1 MKAVKLK
8 TEYLKNPLGIDIKN
22 PRFMWNCEGGKAQSA
37 YRLIASDT
45 RGNILWDSGKV
56 ESSQMTFIQ
65 YPLDTPSRLRVNW
78 KVKLWD
84 ENGLEGDW
92 SEPAFFEIGL
102 RNASDWSAK
111 WITGNY
117 NVNRKQRYP
126 VDCFK
131 KEFECKKPILSAR
144 LYMTACGIY
153 SAGLNGTDFTMPL
166 APGITEYR
174 KRIQYQTY
182 DVTALLHE
190 GSNVLCAELADGW
203 YRGSVGAW
211 GLKNQYGTE
220 TKLLAQLEIKYTDG
234 TVQTVISDG
243 SWLWSSDGA
252 IRFADNKDGERVN
265 ANNIPSYK
273 NHAKETVCKVLPS
286 ASNNFPIAEKE
297 RFKPTLSVTPSGK
310 KLLDFGQNIA
320 GYAEFEVTA
329 RKGQKIILEFGELL
343 RDGELTLE
351 NIQCKNKHKTTPLQR
366 VEYICKEGKNHY
378 KTKFAIFGFQYVS
391 IDTDIDIDPE
401 DFTAIAVYSDM
412 EETGFFNSSNELLNK
427 FVEVTK
433 WSAKGN
439 STDLPTDCPTRER
452 HGWTGDAQI
461 FCKTASYLFDYAP
474 FAEKFVR
481 DMCDEQLKNGDFR
494 QIAPRGGVDFY
505 MTFMDGSAGW
515 SDAGVFIPYR
525 LYKQYGDR
533 KILERFYPNMRAF
546 AEYKIK
552 TLGKW
557 YPTALP
563 TGVGLKNFRNISN
576 YRQSYGEWA
585 EPADVKALK
594 FTDFVNPN
602 PEETTAYIVFMLE
615 AMADIARILGKD
627 DDRRLYE
634 KNAARARKGYSALV
648 TTKKFSIDT
657 DRQAKLVRP
666 LYIGLLN
673 EKQSEYAKKRLIK
686 ALDNYSWRLGT
697 GFLSTP
703 LILSVL
709 ADIDIEYAYRLLE
722 NEQMP
727 GWLFMPKNGA
737 NTVWESWEGTAAQGG
752 IASLNHYSK
761 GAVCEW
767 LFGTMCGINVARENR
782 FTIFPRP
789 GGHFEFAEA
798 SYDSVY
804 GKMFVRWDKTDGG
817 YKYKISVPSNCQA
830 DIILPDGRKQTVGAG
845 EYEF

>member
-1 MKAVKLK
+1 
-8 TEYLKNPLGIDIKN
+8 
-22 PRFMWNCEGGKAQSA
+22 
-37 YRLIASDT
+37 
-45 RGNILWDSGKV
+45 
-56 ESSQMTFIQ
+56 MTV
-65 YPLDTPSRLRVNW
+65 R
-78 KVKLWD
+78 
-84 ENGLEGDW
+84 
-92 SEPAFFEIGL
+92 
-102 RNASDWSAK
+102 
-111 WITGNY
+111 
-117 NVNRKQRYP
+117 
-126 VDCFK
+126 
-131 KEFECKKPILSAR
+131 
-144 LYMTACGIY
+144 
-153 SAGLNGTDFTMPL
+153 
-166 APGITEYR
+166 
-174 KRIQYQTY
+174 
-182 DVTALLHE
+182 
-190 GSNVLCAELADGW
+190 
-203 YRGSVGAW
+203 
-211 GLKNQYGTE
+211 
-220 TKLLAQLEIKYTDG
+220 
-234 TVQTVISDG
+234 
-243 SWLWSSDGA
+243 
-252 IRFADNKDGERVN
+252 
-265 ANNIPSYK
+265 
-273 NHAKETVCKVLPS
+273 
-286 ASNNFPIAEKE
+286 
-297 RFKPTLSVTPSGK
+297 
-310 KLLDFGQNIA
+310 
-320 GYAEFEVTA
+320 
-329 RKGQKIILEFGELL
+329 
-343 RDGELTLE
+343 
-351 NIQCKNKHKTTPLQR
+351 
-366 VEYICKEGKNHY
+366 
-378 KTKFAIFGFQYVS
+378 
-391 IDTDIDIDPE
+391 PE

-627 DDRRLYE
+627 DDRRLCE

-666 LYIGLLN
+666 LYIGLLD
-673 EKQSEYAKKRLIK
+673 EKQTEYAKKRLIK

-737 NTVWESWEGTAAQGG
+737 TTIWESWEGTKAQGG

-767 LFGTMCGINVARENR
+767 LFGTMCGINVAGENR
-782 FTIFPRP
+782 FTIAPRP

-804 GKMFVRWDKTDGG
+804 GKIFVRWDKTDGG